1 MSTPFDRSKFKGA
14 KLSANKDSQKSA
26 QENNKSFGNDGGR
39 VGFLSIDEGKN
50 VFRILP
56 PHPEDTIGAAYL
68 PKRVSSLQCEVP
80 VYKDGEDTGKTE
92 VKSKNIFIATQ
103 HGGLPK
109 DPIELYIDY
118 IRKRANDEFQDK
130 DDRAKF
136 LNPIT
141 GWRGPKGD
149 WNWGISPKT
158 TFVAYAIKE
167 KKMGRLELYES
178 MIKDMNKAAVTE
190 EAEDVIDVDPFSDP
204 NEGCELIITKQ
215 KQHDKQGKEINKWE
229 FPVTKGE
236 PSRVKR
242 ESWDD
247 YFERTMVTDEQLIE
261 LVKQE
266 PLSKIMGNNVYTSR
280 DFDFAIDGLRRLDD
294 LHKYNIFENSEFLEE
309 LEAIQLLVPEYKKD
323 DKDIDAAFDA
333 KKKKDSAPSKVEE
346 NAMIDSQ
353 EADDD
358 TVSIE
363 EMKTDLRKVIKKQF
377 GIEYL
382 DQLPKKESD
391 IEKWYCMIME
401 GTKLPIKLE
410 EEEKQAPDPIKP
422 KEVTHV
428 SEEGSDTSAAVQSQI
443 DKLRNRGRRA

>member
-1 MSTPFDRSKFKGA
+1 MSTPFDRTKFKGA

-26 QENNKSFGNDGGR
+26 QENNKSFGNDGAR
-39 VGFLSIDEGKN
+39 VGFLTIEEGKN

-56 PHPEDTIGAAYL
+56 PHPDDTIGAAYL

-92 VKSKNIFIATQ
+92 VKAKNIFIATQ
-103 HGGLPK
+103 HGGLEK
-109 DPIELYIDY
+109 DPIELYIEY
-118 IRKRANDEFQDK
+118 VRKRANDEFQDK

-136 LNPIT
+136 LQPIT

-178 MIKDMNKAAVTE
+178 MIKDMNKAAITE
-190 EAEDVIDVDPFSDP
+190 EADDVIDVDPFSDP

-247 YFERTMVTDEQLIE
+247 YFERTMVTDDQLME

-294 LHKYNIFENSEFLEE
+294 LYKYNIFENSEFLEE
-309 LEAIQLLVPEYKKD
+309 LEAIQALVPEYKKD
-323 DKDIDAAFDA
+323 DKDIDAAFEA
-333 KKKKDSAPSKVEE
+333 KRKKDAA
-346 NAMIDSQ
+346 NDQSQ
-353 EADDD
+353 ETDQSSDED
-358 TVSIE
+358 KVSIE

-410 EEEKQAPDPIKP
+410 EEEKNSITSLSSQ
-422 KEVTHV
+422 KETAHV
-428 SEEGSDTSAAVQSQI
+428 SEEGADTSAEVQSQI
-443 DKLRNRGRRA
+443 DKLRNRGRRP